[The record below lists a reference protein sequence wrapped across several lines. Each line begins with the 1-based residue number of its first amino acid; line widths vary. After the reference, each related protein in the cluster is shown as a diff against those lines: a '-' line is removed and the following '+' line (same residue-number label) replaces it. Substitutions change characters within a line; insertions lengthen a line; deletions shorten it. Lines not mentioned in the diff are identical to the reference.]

1 MYRNLKNLC
10 FFSLVIIICF
20 VSACGLKL
28 DDAVVIYSPADSKAA
43 EATPHASEPTAVPML
58 QPTAEPSQEPTAE
71 PNQEPTAEPT
81 AEPLPESTSEST
93 AEPTSEP
100 TAEAT
105 DEPGDYFDPNE
116 IIWGPELVTETLDI
130 EKLPNDTVSWYIN
143 QNNIHEPP
151 GAQQA
156 IDLSRY
162 SSFYL
167 GDTSQKIVYLTF
179 DIGYEQGFSGQ
190 ILDTL
195 KEKGVQ
201 AAFFMSE
208 HYIATMPDILAR
220 IVAEGHVPA
229 NHGAKHKAIPTLS
242 EEELAAEINDNAR
255 LFAETTGYP
264 MDPFFR
270 PPEGAYSERSL
281 AMVQQM
287 GYTTVFWSFAHVDW
301 DVNNQPSAAEAHDR
315 VMNRLHNGMVI
326 LLHGVSEANA
336 NALASIIDD
345 VKAEGYEF
353 GSLHDLRD

>member
-1 MYRNLKNLC
+1 
-10 FFSLVIIICF
+10 VT
-20 VSACGLKL
+20 
-28 DDAVVIYSPADSKAA
+28 D
-43 EATPHASEPTAVPML
+43 TP
-58 QPTAEPSQEPTAE
+58 
-71 PNQEPTAEPT
+71 
-81 AEPLPESTSEST
+81 
-93 AEPTSEP
+93 
-100 TAEAT
+100 EAT
-105 DEPGDYFDPNE
+105 DAPGDYYDPDE
-116 IIWGPELVTETLDI
+116 VIWGPELVTEAPDI
-130 EKLPNDTVSWYIN
+130 VSLPNDSVNWYIN

-151 GAQQA
+151 GAQQT

-162 SSFYL
+162 GSFYL

-229 NHGAKHKAIPTLS
+229 NHGAKHKAIPTLN

-345 VKAEGYEF
+345 IRAEGYEF